1 MRLHLLAYRGLAA
14 VLLLTLSALATAST
28 AAAPHGFDTSPVA
41 QADPG
46 SRLPP
51 DWQHGV
57 FMEVFVRGY
66 QDSNGDGIGDL
77 RGLTQRLD
85 YLHALGIRGLWLMP
99 VTRSADHDHGYAVTD
114 HREIEPDYGS
124 LVDFDEL
131 LKQAHAR
138 GIGVIV
144 DYVLNHSAAQ
154 HPAFVDAAAS
164 PTSRFRDWYV
174 WQEPPPTGW
183 NIWGHDP
190 WYAAPTGHYFAVFG
204 PQTPDFNLRNPAV
217 VRYHLDT
224 LRFWLNRG
232 VDGFRFDAVPHLI
245 ENSAQDWNDQPESYA
260 LMGEVHALLA
270 HYANRT
276 MVCEATASPEAWAA
290 PPVCGSAFAFGLE
303 RHVAA
308 AARGEP
314 ADIRAV
320 ADWFK
325 TAPPTM
331 ATMASN
337 HDLFAGQRLWDQ
349 LHGDIAQYRL
359 AAATYLLLPGTP
371 FIFYGEEIG
380 LGGDTQFSDDGQLRI
395 PMSWTADPARAGFTR
410 GTPFRPVSPNAAGHN
425 VASEQ
430 ADPHSLLAFYKA
442 MIRLRNTLPSI
453 ARGSYEQP
461 FVQGRV
467 MGYQR
472 QFGDER
478 TLVLINY
485 AGAPVQA
492 HVQGLPAGAR
502 LDIAFPLRTDTAV
515 TDDVAPTP
523 LQVDAQGRVTLTL
536 PPQSVRVYV
545 YRGAGRS

>member
-1 MRLHLLAYRGLAA
+1 
-14 VLLLTLSALATAST
+14 
-28 AAAPHGFDTSPVA
+28 
-41 QADPG
+41 
-46 SRLPP
+46 
-51 DWQHGV
+51 
-57 FMEVFVRGY
+57 
-66 QDSNGDGIGDL
+66 
-77 RGLTQRLD
+77 
-85 YLHALGIRGLWLMP
+85 
-99 VTRSADHDHGYAVTD
+99 
-114 HREIEPDYGS
+114 
-124 LVDFDEL
+124 
-131 LKQAHAR
+131 
-138 GIGVIV
+138 
-144 DYVLNHSAAQ
+144 
-154 HPAFVDAAAS
+154 
-164 PTSRFRDWYV
+164 
-174 WQEPPPTGW
+174 
-183 NIWGHDP
+183 
-190 WYAAPTGHYFAVFG
+190 
-204 PQTPDFNLRNPAV
+204 
-217 VRYHLDT
+217 
-224 LRFWLNRG
+224 
-232 VDGFRFDAVPHLI
+232 VPHLI

-430 ADPHSLLAFYKA
+430 ADRHSLLAFYKA